1 MEKAIRYVVLLVLL
15 ASFLSL
21 ASGLTISE
29 VSSNPIKV
37 NPGEIAQLYI
47 TIENNLDSDAEN
59 VDVALELKD
68 IPVAPYGSSSEQ
80 SIDKIRENKEE
91 IFIFRLI
98 ADPNAASG
106 IYKIP
111 VKISYFVNGQKSEKS
126 VTVSIIIESEPRI
139 TLHVEG
145 YLIQGLESKIVVRI
159 VNDGL
164 SDVKLASFSLGNI
177 DRTQINSPSY
187 EYIGNLDSDDEE
199 SVELKINT
207 MTNGVLLL
215 PVTLSYKGSNNKDY
229 RIEESLIVP
238 VYTKKEAESKG
249 LVEKSSYTL
258 YVVAGLIVV
267 LIFFWKWRKK
277 RVKVK

>member
-1 MEKAIRYVVLLVLL
+1 M
-15 ASFLSL
+15 
-21 ASGLTISE
+21 
-29 VSSNPIKV
+29 
-37 NPGEIAQLYI
+37 
-47 TIENNLDSDAEN
+47 
-59 VDVALELKD
+59 
-68 IPVAPYGSSSEQ
+68 
-80 SIDKIRENKEE
+80 
-91 IFIFRLI
+91 
-98 ADPNAASG
+98 
-106 IYKIP
+106 
-111 VKISYFVNGQKSEKS
+111 
-126 VTVSIIIESEPRI
+126 
-139 TLHVEG
+139 HVEG
-145 YLIQGLESKIVVRI
+145 YLIRELESKIVVRI

-164 SDVKLASFSLGNI
+164 SDVKLASFSVGSL

-207 MTNGVLLL
+207 MANGVLLL
-215 PVTLSYKGSNNKDY
+215 PVTLNYKGSNNKDY